1 MGMPLKFTGIGIKS
15 EFYSN
20 ADCFAMPEI
29 DYTER
34 GGCNREGKT
43 KQNTVVFLDKGLN
56 PGPST

>member
-15 EFYSN
+15 EFCSN

-34 GGCNREGKT
+34 GVVIGKEKQNKT
-43 KQNTVVFLDKGLN
+43 KHGCF
-56 PGPST
+56 PR

>member
-1 MGMPLKFTGIGIKS
+1 MALGRARLWDMLVPERSTGIGIKS

-34 GGCNREGKT
+34 GVVIGKE
-43 KQNTVVFLDKGLN
+43 KQNKTRLF
-56 PGPST
+56 S